1 MIDWYNSP
9 IIDLLA
15 NNVGISRTDLYSQ
28 SGIESK
34 REFLNEMNCL
44 IADHRIIM
52 EYSHE
57 YIRGRYSPKLLYLC
71 EQVKNTD
78 SEGKEHKINFIPTSV
93 LEKDLEYVN
102 NGTDQ
107 EDCLE
112 FELQISG
119 YPIKAKD
126 KLYFE
131 NHTGLTLD
139 FDKNNYYLWGKFLYP
154 F

>member
-1 MIDWYNSP
+1 MDFYYSNIVDML
-9 IIDLLA
+9 IA
-15 NNVGISRTDLYSQ
+15 NREISRTDLYSQ

-34 REFLNEMNCL
+34 REFLNEMNRL

-52 EYSHE
+52 EDSHE
-57 YIRGRYSPKLLYLC
+57 YIRARYSPKVLSLS
-71 EQVKNTD
+71 ENVKNSDT
-78 SEGKEHKINFIPTSV
+78 EGKEYKINFIPTSV

-102 NGTDQ
+102 NGTEQ

-112 FELQISG
+112 FELQIAG
-119 YPIKAKD
+119 YPIQAKD
-126 KLYFE
+126 KAYFE

-139 FDKNNYYLWGKFLYP
+139 FDENNYYLWGKFLYP

>member
-1 MIDWYNSP
+1 MF
-9 IIDLLA
+9 
-15 NNVGISRTDLYSQ
+15 SQ
-28 SGIESK
+28 SGIKSK
-34 REFLNEMNCL
+34 RGFLTEMNRL

-52 EYSHE
+52 EYSYE
-57 YIRGRYSPKLLYLC
+57 CIRARYSPKVLYLC
-71 EQVKNTD
+71 EHVKNCDT
-78 SEGKEHKINFIPTSV
+78 EGKEYKINFIPTSV

-102 NGTDQ
+102 NGTEQ

-112 FELQISG
+112 FELQIAG
-119 YPIKAKD
+119 YLIKAKD

-131 NHTGLTLD
+131 NHAGLTLD

>member
-1 MIDWYNSP
+1 
-9 IIDLLA
+9 
-15 NNVGISRTDLYSQ
+15 
-28 SGIESK
+28 
-34 REFLNEMNCL
+34 
-44 IADHRIIM
+44 M

-57 YIRGRYSPKLLYLC
+57 FIRARYSPKVLYLL
-71 EQVKNTD
+71 EREKNSDT
-78 SEGKEHKINFIPTSV
+78 EGKEYKINFIPTCV

-102 NGTDQ
+102 NGTEQ

-112 FELQISG
+112 FELQIAG

-126 KLYFE
+126 KAYFE